1 MQNKFEDVKLYL
13 ENLKKQ
19 GLCLAFSGGIDS
31 ALLLYLCQDLNI
43 TAVTFMSVFQT
54 EEEIDF
60 TKSFCK
66 KYGVPHEI
74 IEFAPLEDAVLKNN
88 PKDRCYL
95 CKKLIFT
102 KLRNCAAG
110 KVIIDGTNF
119 DDLNVYRP
127 GLKALKELGVLSPF
141 AEFKITKKEIRDYAK
156 NCGIEI
162 FDKPSTPCL
171 ATRFPYGTELL
182 EERITLAA
190 RGERV
195 LRNAGFENCRLRL
208 HGDIARIEIS
218 PERFAEFIGK
228 KDCITETL
236 KASGI
241 KYVTL
246 DVEGL
251 RSGSM
256 D

>member
-43 TAVTFMSVFQT
+43 TAVTFMAFFKT

-95 CKKLIFT
+95 CKKLMFT
-102 KLRNCAAG
+102 KLRDFAAG

-171 ATRFPYGTELL
+171 ATRFPYGTELF
-182 EERITLAA
+182 EDKIELAA
-190 RGERV
+190 KGERV
-195 LRNAGFENCRLRL
+195 LKSAGFENCRLRL
-208 HGDIARIEIS
+208 HNDIARIEIP
-218 PERFAEFIGK
+218 PEKFIEFLTGK
-228 KDCITETL
+228 DAITETL
-236 KASGI
+236 KSYGI
-241 KYVTL
+241 RYVTL
-246 DVEGL
+246 DIEGL

>member
-95 CKKLIFT
+95 CKKLMFT
-102 KLRNCAAG
+102 KLRDFAAG
-110 KVIIDGTNF
+110 KVIID
-119 DDLNVYRP
+119 
-127 GLKALKELGVLSPF
+127 EQ
-141 AEFKITKKEIRDYAK
+141 
-156 NCGIEI
+156 
-162 FDKPSTPCL
+162 
-171 ATRFPYGTELL
+171 
-182 EERITLAA
+182 TL
-190 RGERV
+190 
-195 LRNAGFENCRLRL
+195 
-208 HGDIARIEIS
+208 
-218 PERFAEFIGK
+218 
-228 KDCITETL
+228 TT
-236 KASGI
+236 
-241 KYVTL
+241 
-246 DVEGL
+246 
-251 RSGSM
+251 
-256 D
+256 

>member
-13 ENLKKQ
+13 ENLEKQ

-43 TAVTFMSVFQT
+43 TAVTFKSVFQT
-54 EEEIDF
+54 EEEINF
-60 TKSFCK
+60 TRSFCK

-95 CKKLIFT
+95 CKKLMFT
-102 KLRNCAAG
+102 KLRDFAAG

-141 AEFKITKKEIRDYAK
+141 AEFKITKQEIRGYAK
-156 NCGIEI
+156 VCGMEI

-171 ATRFPYGTELL
+171 ATRFPYGTELS

-190 RGERV
+190 RGERI
-195 LRNAGFENCRLRL
+195 LRYAGFENCRLRL
-208 HGDIARIEIS
+208 HGDIARIEIP
-218 PERFAEFIGK
+218 PERFAEFLDK

-236 KASGI
+236 KSSGI